1 MDGTVHTHEVSVGG
15 ATTIEHSSATIGLTL
30 ADGKRTL
37 AGLQGHLVRAQ
48 TEEYCRGRRRCS
60 HCGSQRPLKDV
71 RTRRLLSLFGTVEVR
86 SPRFAPCRCAVPCC
100 RTFSPV
106 AAIMPDRCT
115 PEYERLV
122 AKMGSLLPYRRAR
135 ALLSEFL
142 PIADVPAVE
151 TTRRRTTRVGAR
163 LEREATVQPATPANK
178 ARSIA
183 LSIDGGYVRSVRSH
197 RVRSFEIFL
206 AQVSNDDGQQIV
218 FSSMPAEA
226 DRQREQLRGVLHGL
240 GATPTTPVTI
250 LSDGAEG
257 PRSLGEAAS
266 LGPTHHVL
274 DWFHLSMRIQH
285 VAQTAKGW
293 PDASAGDRRTGA
305 DLADAIERIR
315 WRLWHGQVKRAL
327 DLIGETLVTLDT
339 TAAAVWSPVAAT
351 AAKVARVLR
360 ELERYVSGQSELII
374 DYATARRRDEPIS
387 TATTESTVQW
397 LLHRRMNAQQQ
408 MRWSPRGAHLM
419 LKVRTAVMN
428 RTLERDHATAERW
441 AQRPFRS
448 AA

>member
-1 MDGTVHTHEVSVGG
+1 
-15 ATTIEHSSATIGLTL
+15 
-30 ADGKRTL
+30 
-37 AGLQGHLVRAQ
+37 
-48 TEEYCRGRRRCS
+48 
-60 HCGSQRPLKDV
+60 
-71 RTRRLLSLFGTVEVR
+71 
-86 SPRFAPCRCAVPCC
+86 
-100 RTFSPV
+100 
-106 AAIMPDRCT
+106 
-115 PEYERLV
+115 
-122 AKMGSLLPYRRAR
+122 
-135 ALLSEFL
+135 
-142 PIADVPAVE
+142 
-151 TTRRRTTRVGAR
+151 

-183 LSIDGGYVRSVRSH
+183 LSIDGGHVRSVRSY

-240 GATPTTPVTI
+240 GATPTTPITI

-293 PDASAGDRRTGA
+293 PDTSVGDRRTGA

-327 DLIGETLVTLDT
+327 DLIRETLVTLDT
-339 TAAAVWSPVAAT
+339 TGAAVSSPVAAAAAAAT
-351 AAKVARVLR
+351 ATAKVARVLR
-360 ELERYVSGQSELII
+360 QLETYVSGQSELII
-374 DYATARRRDEPIS
+374 DYARARRRDEPIS

-428 RTLERDHATAERW
+428 RTLERDHAAAERW